1 MTIGTQC
8 SLAMRH
14 IFGAQSPK
22 FFTKATKETNTFE
35 TETETETK
43 SEVTN
48 EIDDVVKQQDV
59 AWILLEVLLKIK
71 KQEENTKR

>member
-1 MTIGTQC
+1 MIIGTQC

-22 FFTKATKETNTFE
+22 FFTSSTKKTNSIE
-35 TETETETK
+35 TETEP
-43 SEVTN
+43 EVTI
-48 EIDDVVKQQDV
+48 EKDDVVKKEQDF

-71 KQEENTKR
+71 KQEENAKR

>member
-1 MTIGTQC
+1 MIIGTQC

-22 FFTKATKETNTFE
+22 FFTSTTKKTNSIE
-35 TETETETK
+35 TE
-43 SEVTN
+43 SEVTDEN
-48 EIDDVVKQQDV
+48 DEVDKEQQDI

-71 KQEENTKR
+71 KQEENAKR

>member
-1 MTIGTQC
+1 MIIGTQC

-22 FFTKATKETNTFE
+22 FFTSSTKKTNFIE
-35 TETETETK
+35 TETE

-48 EIDDVVKQQDV
+48 ENDDVDKEQQYF

-71 KQEENTKR
+71 KQEENAKR

>member
-1 MTIGTQC
+1 MIIGTQC

-22 FFTKATKETNTFE
+22 FFTSTTKI
-35 TETETETK
+35 TK
-43 SEVTN
+43 SESEPSEATN
-48 EIDDVVKQQDV
+48 EKENVTKHQDM

-71 KQEENTKR
+71 KQEENAKR

>member
-22 FFTKATKETNTFE
+22 FFTKATKETNSF
-35 TETETETK
+35 ETETETK

-71 KQEENTKR
+71 KQEENSKR

>member
-1 MTIGTQC
+1 
-8 SLAMRH
+8 MRH

-22 FFTKATKETNTFE
+22 FFTKATKETNSFE
-35 TETETETK
+35 AETETK

-71 KQEENTKR
+71 KQEENSKR

>member
-1 MTIGTQC
+1 MIIGTQC

-22 FFTKATKETNTFE
+22 FFTKATKETNSF
-35 TETETETK
+35 ETETK

-71 KQEENTKR
+71 KQEENSKR